1 VCTISTSNSTSPTIT
16 VGAVGPDVVVG
27 VAAKGLGAGLG
38 VSGTRAG
45 IASGVGS
52 GVEVRVATGSE
63 VTLDVGSGA
72 DVRVAAGSEVTFGS
86 GAGLGDTEGA
96 LDSSVWHS
104 KPTPSIASKA
114 NESHDA
120 RSSLM

>member
-1 VCTISTSNSTSPTIT
+1 M
-16 VGAVGPDVVVG
+16 G

-45 IASGVGS
+45 TASGVGA
-52 GVEVRVATGSE
+52 GVEVSVATGSE
-63 VTLDVGSGA
+63 VTLDVGSGMG
-72 DVRVAAGSEVTFGS
+72 VRVAAGSEVISGS
-86 GAGLGDTEGA
+86 GAGLGDTGGT
-96 LDSSVWHS
+96 LDSSDWHP